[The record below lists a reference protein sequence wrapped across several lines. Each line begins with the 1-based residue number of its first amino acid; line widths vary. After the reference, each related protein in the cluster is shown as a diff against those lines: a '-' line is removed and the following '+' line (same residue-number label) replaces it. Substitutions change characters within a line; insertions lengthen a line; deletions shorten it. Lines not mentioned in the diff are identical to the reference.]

1 MTLLTFAKAML
12 GDKLAK
18 YGFEHRRNTTWVKV
32 SDEGI
37 YFTVG
42 FKKEKVLEDYLVGI
56 YFNMQPIFSKLN
68 NTEYEI
74 FYCYRY
80 ITNAEYMPFEIPNQ
94 TPCDILYLVEET
106 DTRYESM
113 LELGRKMFSTVI
125 EPILANVHDMG
136 SCFAANFE
144 LNYYCYRFMRSNE
157 IDPCYHS
164 TYNMIYTNNTFPMVL
179 CLCKAKRYADAL
191 RLLNNC
197 GGMSSICLNERSGT
211 FIDFFE
217 ETTRVDAAKAW
228 YIKMIEEG
236 NYSEI
241 EKTMEY
247 WYENNCKELK
257 TKYGLSVKY
266 VL

>member
-1 MTLLTFAKAML
+1 
-12 GDKLAK
+12 
-18 YGFEHRRNTTWVKV
+18 
-32 SDEGI
+32 
-37 YFTVG
+37 
-42 FKKEKVLEDYLVGI
+42 
-56 YFNMQPIFSKLN
+56 
-68 NTEYEI
+68 
-74 FYCYRY
+74 
-80 ITNAEYMPFEIPNQ
+80 
-94 TPCDILYLVEET
+94 
-106 DTRYESM
+106 M
-113 LELGRKMFSTVI
+113 LELGRKMFSTII

-211 FIDFFE
+211 FIVFFE

-247 WYENNCKELK
+247 WYENNCKELR